1 MLRLALNVVL
11 FLYVFGVFIFSKV
24 EGLSLATNV
33 VLLCLLVILAVK
45 GLKTGLVGL
54 KYALVILPLVFV
66 LFLSIFW
73 SRYQVEASI
82 SFLSFLTASVGGMA
96 VMLALLNEA
105 NPKSVFWAAFLG
117 SSYLVYSAWQER
129 TQLMLSRVAGLA
141 GNANELAI
149 TLVIAGILLFINRL
163 SPSRWPKAYALFL
176 LFFSIYMT
184 GSRKTLFV
192 IALIPLFWIIQLA
205 GKRLSKKSIRN
216 AVLFIGAFGV
226 FLSFAG
232 PWVWSSFTETATFKR
247 AVGGAEGV
255 DNSSKIRT
263 AMIDDGL
270 NLWKEKP
277 LLGYGVNQYRFESVY
292 DTYSHNNY
300 VELLASGG
308 LLALISYYGLFV
320 FLFFKGQKTQ
330 GQARAIL
337 SFSLILL
344 LVWDVALVSYSGKHI
359 WLLIG
364 LCGWLSLGKLPER
377 DVSIP
382 HSPLREFRRGIFRA
396 QAMGRKDVA

>member
-1 MLRLALNVVL
+1 MIRFALNVAL

-33 VLLCLLVILAVK
+33 ALLGLLVVFAIR
-45 GLKTGLVGL
+45 GLKTRLVGL
-54 KYALVILPLVFV
+54 KYSLIILPLVIV

-82 SFLSFLTASVGGMA
+82 SFLSFLTASVGGIA
-96 VMLALLNEA
+96 VMLALMNGA
-105 NPKSVFWAAFLG
+105 NPKAVFWSAFLG

-129 TQLMLSRVAGLA
+129 TLLMLSRVAGLA

-149 TLVIAGILLFINRL
+149 TLVIAGILLFTNRV

-176 LFFSIYMT
+176 LIFSVYMT
-184 GSRKTLFV
+184 GSRKTLLVF
-192 IALIPLFWIIQLA
+192 ALIPFFWIIQVA
-205 GKRLSKKSIRN
+205 GNRLSKKSIRN
-216 AVLFIGAFGV
+216 AILLIGAFGI

-232 PWVWSSFTETATFKR
+232 PRIWTSFTETATFKR
-247 AVGGAEGV
+247 AVGGAEGL
-255 DNSSKIRT
+255 DNSANIRT
-263 AMIDDGL
+263 AMINDGL

-300 VELLASGG
+300 IELLASGG
-308 LLALISYYGLFV
+308 LLALVSYYGLIV
-320 FLFFKGQKTQ
+320 FLFLKGQKTQ
-330 GQARAIL
+330 GQARTIL

-344 LVWDVALVSYSGKHI
+344 LVWDMALVSYSGKHI

-364 LCGWLSLGKLPER
+364 FCGWLSLGKLPALDKR
-377 DVSIP
+377 IP
-382 HSPLREFRRGIFRA
+382 CSDPGRFNRGFFRP
-396 QAMGRKDVA
+396 QAVGKDVA